1 MTVTTSN
8 LPASDTTKGHAF
20 STDVMNNDVTQM
32 TYLPTDNDLFKN
44 DFFIHVMQI
53 IVSFIGVFVIVFT
66 IFVIAYIYTKCFRKT
81 TTQGET
87 NENQC
92 GAQYKSLSFIGVGPE
107 SETQPEP
114 QEEDRADLTYLTP
127 LFGDRANSDTS
138 NSDKNVE
145 SIQETSYNDQQN
157 LRKPT
162 NESNSNPDAGLANV
176 YIEITQDN
184 FESPT

>member
-1 MTVTTSN
+1 M
-8 LPASDTTKGHAF
+8 
-20 STDVMNNDVTQM
+20 
-32 TYLPTDNDLFKN
+32 
-44 DFFIHVMQI
+44 
-53 IVSFIGVFVIVFT
+53 
-66 IFVIAYIYTKCFRKT
+66 
-81 TTQGET
+81 
-87 NENQC
+87 
-92 GAQYKSLSFIGVGPE
+92 GPE

-127 LFGDRANSDTS
+127 LFGDRANSNTS